1 MYGELLGEVPTP
13 ADVPIVEG
21 LWQRNST
28 YRFRLPAVMG
38 TLWQARDG
46 RRLACLVNVSGKELR
61 HTWRL
66 GNTDRTLTLAPRSV
80 TSIPL
85 P

>member
-1 MYGELLGEVPTP
+1 
-13 ADVPIVEG
+13 
-21 LWQRNST
+21 
-28 YRFRLPAVMG
+28 MG

-46 RRLACLVNVSGKELR
+46 RRLACLVNVSGKELCV
-61 HTWRL
+61 TCQL
-66 GNTDRTLTLAPRSV
+66 GGTDRTLTLAPRSV

>member
-1 MYGELLGEVPTP
+1 
-13 ADVPIVEG
+13 
-21 LWQRNST
+21 
-28 YRFRLPAVMG
+28 MG

-61 HTWRL
+61 VTCQL
-66 GNTDRTLTLAPRSV
+66 AGTDRTLTLAPRSV